1 MNGQELLYSVIE
13 EGGGEIVT
21 TFDNLAETLNLSKRR
36 VVWLRDRLVEKGLI
50 ESKCINPTGRKKQ
63 LVLTIVK

>member
-1 MNGQELLYSVIE
+1 MNGQELLYDFIKQHK
-13 EGGGEIVT
+13 GEIVT

>member
-13 EGGGEIVT
+13 ESGGEIVT

-63 LVLTIVK
+63 LVLTIIK

>member
-1 MNGQELLYSVIE
+1 MNGQELLYDFIKQHK
-13 EGGGEIVT
+13 GEIVT

-63 LVLTIVK
+63 LVLTIIK

>member
-63 LVLTIVK
+63 LVLTIIK

>member
-13 EGGGEIVT
+13 ESGGEIVT